1 MPRPAHISRKTAA
14 FGLERLGALGG
25 HARAQRGGAWGMELF
40 AQPGASR
47 LSKTGD
53 RQAADTQARSPAG
66 SNRQGVKFLR
76 PAWSPALQGDIL
88 RRLQDILQ
96 SRSAPVLG
104 RSNVGMCERLGNVL
118 AG

>member
-47 LSKTGD
+47 FPKLVIG
-53 RQAADTQARSPAG
+53 
-66 SNRQGVKFLR
+66 R
-76 PAWSPALQGDIL
+76 PRTLKPD
-88 RRLQDILQ
+88 
-96 SRSAPVLG
+96 P
-104 RSNVGMCERLGNVL
+104 RLGPIGK
-118 AG
+118 A